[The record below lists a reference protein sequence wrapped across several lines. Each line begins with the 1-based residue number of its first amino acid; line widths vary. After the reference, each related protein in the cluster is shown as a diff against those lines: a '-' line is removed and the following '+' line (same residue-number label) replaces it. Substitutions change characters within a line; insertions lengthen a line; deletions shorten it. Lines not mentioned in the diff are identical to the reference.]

1 MIYYCPR
8 AFSEDCT
15 AEKCSFYAT
24 AHCIEGQVSAQIVS
38 SSGGQVISCPRAN
51 TPSCN
56 EMHCSLWGTSR
67 CNEGL
72 VNIAF
77 EI

>member
-8 AFSEDCT
+8 AFSEDCN

-24 AHCIEGQVSAQIVS
+24 ENCIEGQVRANIVGNS
-38 SSGGQVISCPRAN
+38 RGQVISCPRADTLN
-51 TPSCN
+51 CSESN
-56 EMHCSLWGTSR
+56 CSLWGTPQCR
-67 CNEGL
+67 DGL
-72 VNIAF
+72 VNIEF